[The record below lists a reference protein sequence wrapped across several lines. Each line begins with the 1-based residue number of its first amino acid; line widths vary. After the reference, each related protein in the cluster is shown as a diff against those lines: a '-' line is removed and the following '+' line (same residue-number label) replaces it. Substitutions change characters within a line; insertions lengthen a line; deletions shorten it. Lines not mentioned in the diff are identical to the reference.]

1 MSTGLRFTLEVD
13 GLPPDAFAVVSFHLN
28 QSLSSLFSLDLSLV
42 SQQFLSLEFAQVLDK
57 MAYLTIWQ
65 GDEVQRRVK
74 GVVTW
79 FELGENDKN
88 QMLYS
93 MKVHPPLWRAGL
105 RQNFRIFQN
114 EDIKSILGTMLQE
127 NGVTEWS
134 PLFSEPHPS
143 REFCVQYGETD
154 YDFLCR
160 MAAEEGIFFYEE
172 HAYKST
178 DQSLVL
184 CDTVRHLPE
193 SFEIPWNPNTR
204 TEVSTLCIS
213 QFRYSAQIRPS
224 SVVTKDYTFKRP
236 GWAGRFEQEGQ
247 HQDYQRT
254 QYEVYDYPGRFKGA
268 HGQNFARWQMDGWRN
283 NAETARGMSRSPE
296 IWPGRRIVLTG
307 HPQANLNREWQ
318 VVASE
323 LHGEQPQAVPGR
335 QGAGTALENH
345 FAVIPADRTWR
356 PQPLLKPLVDGPQSA
371 VVTGPAGEEIFCDE
385 HGRVRVKFNWDR
397 YNPSNQDSSC
407 WIRVAQ
413 AWAGTGFGNLAIP
426 RVGQEVIVDFLN
438 GDPDQPI
445 IMGRTEYG
453 PDRGI
458 RLSAVWLMHD
468 PAYPES
474 LPAAPLVRYTYTE
487 AGELLAVYD
496 RSNTQV
502 RAFTYDAQHP
512 GRMVAHRYAG
522 RPEMRYR
529 YDDTGRVVEQLN
541 PAGLSYRYLYEQDRI
556 TVTDSLNRREVLHTE
571 GGAGLKR
578 VVKKELADGSV
589 TRSGYDAAGRLTA
602 QTDAA
607 GRRTEYGLNVV
618 SGDITDITTPDGR
631 ETKFYY
637 NDGNQL
643 TAVVSPD
650 GLESRREYDEPGRLV
665 SETSRSGE
673 TVRYRYDD
681 AHSEL
686 PATTTDATGSTRQM
700 TWSRYGQLLA
710 FTDCSG
716 YQTRY
721 EYDRFGQMTA
731 VHREEGISLYRHYDN
746 RGRLTSVKDAQGRE
760 TRYEYNAAGDLT
772 AVITPDGN
780 RSETQYDAWGKA
792 VSTTQGGLTRSMEY
806 DAAGRVISLTNENG
820 SHSDFSYDALD
831 RLVQQGGFDGRTQRY
846 HYDLTGKLTQSEDE
860 GLITLWH
867 YDASDRI
874 THRTVNGDPAEQWQ
888 YDEHGWLTTLSHTSE
903 GHRVS
908 VHYGYD
914 DKGRLTGERQT
925 VENPE
930 TGELLWHHET
940 GHAYNE
946 QGLANRVTPDSLPP
960 VEWLTYG
967 SGYLAG
973 MKLGGTPLL
982 EFTRDRLH
990 RETVR
995 SFGSMA
1001 GSNAAYKL
1009 TSTYTP
1015 AGQLQSQ
1022 HLNSLVYDRDYGWND
1037 NGDLVRIS
1045 GPRQTREYGY
1055 SATGRL
1061 ESVRTLAPDL
1071 DIRIP
1076 YATDPAGNRLPDP
1089 ELHPDSTLTVW
1100 PDNRIAE
1107 DAHYVYR
1114 HDEYGRLTEKTD
1126 RIPAGV
1132 KRTDDERTHHYHY
1145 DSQHRLVFYTRIQH
1159 GEPLVESRY
1168 LYDPLGRRMAKR
1180 VWRRERDLTGWMS
1193 LSRKPEVTWYGWDG
1207 DRLTTVQTDTTR
1219 IQTVYEPGSFTP
1231 LIRVETE
1238 NGEREKA
1245 QRRSLAETLQQEGSE
1260 NGHGVVFPAELVRL
1274 LDRLEE
1280 EIRADRVS
1288 SESRAWLA
1296 QCGLTV
1302 EQLARQVEPE
1312 YTPARK
1318 VHFYHCD
1325 HRGLPLALISEDGNT
1340 AWRGE
1345 YDEWG
1350 NQLNE
1355 ENPHHL
1361 HQPYRLPGQQH
1372 DEESGLYYN
1381 RHRHYDPLQGRYIT
1395 PDPIGLRGGW
1405 NMYQYPLNPIQVI
1418 DPMGL
1423 DAIENMTSGGLIYA
1437 VSGVPGLIAANSIT
1451 NSAYQF
1457 GYDMDAIVGGAHNGA
1472 ADAMR
1477 HCYLMCRMTKTFGST
1492 IADVIGK
1499 NHEAAGDR
1507 QGQPAKERIMD
1518 LKNNTVGIACGDFS
1532 AKCSDACIEKYNTG
1546 QLFGLDGIKADNPI
1560 KAKQGSS
1567 DASNY

>member
-1 MSTGLRFTLEVD
+1 MGGKPAARQGDMTRKGLDIVQGSAGVLIGAPTGVACSVCPGGITYANPVNPLLGAKVLPGETDLALPGPLPFILSRAYSSYRTRTPAPVGVFGPGWKAPFDIRLQIRDEGLILNDNGGRSIHFEPLFPGEISYSRSESLWLARGGVAEQHSSQPLSALWQVLPEDVRLSPHVYLATNSLQGPWWILSWPERVPGADEVLPPEPPAYRVLTGVVD
-13 GLPPDAFAVVSFHLN
+13 GFGRTLTFHRAAEGDVAGAVTGVTDGAGRCFHLVLTT
-28 QSLSSLFSLDLSLV
+28 QAQRAEAFRKQRATSLSS
-42 SQQFLSLEFAQVLDK
+42 
-57 MAYLTIWQ
+57 
-65 GDEVQRRVK
+65 
-74 GVVTW
+74 
-79 FELGENDKN
+79 
-88 QMLYS
+88 
-93 MKVHPPLWRAGL
+93 
-105 RQNFRIFQN
+105 
-114 EDIKSILGTMLQE
+114 
-127 NGVTEWS
+127 
-134 PLFSEPHPS
+134 
-143 REFCVQYGETD
+143 
-154 YDFLCR
+154 
-160 MAAEEGIFFYEE
+160 
-172 HAYKST
+172 
-178 DQSLVL
+178 
-184 CDTVRHLPE
+184 
-193 SFEIPWNPNTR
+193 
-204 TEVSTLCIS
+204 
-213 QFRYSAQIRPS
+213 
-224 SVVTKDYTFKRP
+224 
-236 GWAGRFEQEGQ
+236 
-247 HQDYQRT
+247 
-254 QYEVYDYPGRFKGA
+254 
-268 HGQNFARWQMDGWRN
+268 
-283 NAETARGMSRSPE
+283 
-296 IWPGRRIVLTG
+296 
-307 HPQANLNREWQ
+307 
-318 VVASE
+318 
-323 LHGEQPQAVPGR
+323 
-335 QGAGTALENH
+335 
-345 FAVIPADRTWR
+345 
-356 PQPLLKPLVDGPQSA
+356 
-371 VVTGPAGEEIFCDE
+371 PAGP
-385 HGRVRVKFNWDR
+385 R
-397 YNPSNQDSSC
+397 SASSSS
-407 WIRVAQ
+407 AFPDTLP
-413 AWAGTGFGNLAIP
+413 AG
-426 RVGQEVIVDFLN
+426 
-438 GDPDQPI
+438 
-445 IMGRTEYG
+445 TEYG
-453 PDRGI
+453 ADNGI
-458 RLSAVWLMHD
+458 RLEAVWLTHD
-468 PAYPES
+468 PAYPDEQ
-474 LPAAPLVRYTYTE
+474 PTAPLARYTYT
-487 AGELLAVYD
+487 ASGELRAVYD
-496 RSNTQV
+496 RSGTQV
-502 RAFTYDAQHP
+502 RGFTYDAEHA
-512 GRMVAHRYAG
+512 GRMVAHHYAG
-522 RPEMRYR
+522 RPESRYR
-529 YDDTGRVVEQLN
+529 YDDTGRVTEQVN
-541 PAGLSYRYLYEQDRI
+541 PEGLDYRFEYGERRVI
-556 TVTDSLNRREVLHTE
+556 ITDSLNRREVLYTE
-571 GGAGLKR
+571 GEGGLKR
-578 VVKKELADGSV
+578 VVKKEHADGSI
-589 TRSGYDAAGRLTA
+589 TRSEYDEAGRLKA

-607 GRRTEYGLNVV
+607 GRRTEYSLHMA
-618 SGDITDITTPDGR
+618 SGAVTAVTGPDGR
-631 ETKFYY
+631 TVRYGY
-637 NDGNQL
+637 NSQRQV
-643 TAVVSPD
+643 TSVTYPD
-650 GLESRREYDEPGRLV
+650 GLRSSREYDEKGRLTA
-665 SETSRSGE
+665 ETSRSGE
-673 TVRYRYDD
+673 TMRYSYDD
-681 AHSEL
+681 PASEL
-686 PATTTDATGSTRQM
+686 PTGIEDATGSTKQM
-700 TWSRYGQLLA
+700 AWSRYGQLLA

-716 YQTRY
+716 YTTRY
-721 EYDRFGQMTA
+721 EYDRYGQQIA
-731 VHREEGISLYRHYDN
+731 VHREEGISTYSSYN
-746 RGRLTSVKDAQGRE
+746 PRGQMVSQKDAQGRE
-760 TRYEYNAAGDLT
+760 TRYEYSAAGDLT
-772 AVITPDGN
+772 ATVSPDGK
-780 RSETQYDAWGKA
+780 R
-792 VSTTQGGLTRSMEY
+792 STTEYDKRGRPVSVTEGGLTRSMGY
-806 DAAGRVISLTNENG
+806 DAAGRITVLTNENG
-820 SHSDFSYDALD
+820 SQSTFRYDPVD
-831 RLVQQGGFDGRTQRY
+831 RLTEQRGFDGRTQRY
-846 HYDLTGKLTQSEDE
+846 QYDLTGKLTQSEDE

-914 DKGRLTGERQT
+914 DKDRLTGERQT

-930 TGELLWHHET
+930 TGELLWQHET
-940 GHAYNE
+940 KHAYNE
-946 QGLANRVTPDSLPP
+946 QGLANRFQADSLPP

-973 MKLGGTPLL
+973 MKLGGTPLV
-982 EFTRDRLH
+982 EYTRDRLH

-1022 HLNSLVYDRDYGWND
+1022 HLNSLVYDRDYGWSD

-1132 KRTDDERTHHYHY
+1132 IRTDDERTHHYHY

-1168 LYDPLGRRMAKR
+1168 LYDSLGRRMAKR

-1193 LSRKPEVTWYGWDG
+1193 LSRKPEETWYGWDG

-1219 IQTVYEPGSFTP
+1219 IQTVYQPGSFAP
-1231 LIRVETE
+1231 LIRIETD

-1245 QRRSLAETLQQEGSE
+1245 QCRSLAEKLQQEGSE
-1260 NGHGVVFPAELVRL
+1260 DGHGVVFPAELVGL
-1274 LDRLEE
+1274 LDRLEG
-1280 EIRADRVS
+1280 EIRANCVS
-1288 SESRAWLA
+1288 SESRQWLA

-1302 EQLARQVEPE
+1302 ERLAAQIEPVYLPE
-1312 YTPARK
+1312 RK
-1318 VHFYHCD
+1318 IHLYHCD

-1340 AWRGE
+1340 AWSAE

-1361 HQPYRLPGQQH
+1361 HQPYRLPGQQY
-1372 DEESGLYYN
+1372 DKESGLYYN
-1381 RHRHYDPLQGRYIT
+1381 RHRYYDPLQGRYIT

>member
-1 MSTGLRFTLEVD
+1 MGGKPAARQGDMTRKGLDIVQGSAGVLIGAPTGVACSVCPGGITYANPVNPLLGAKVLPGETDLALPGPLPFILSRAYSSYRTRTPAPVGGFGPGWKAPFDIRLQIRDEGLILNDNGGRSIHFEPLFPGEISYSRSESLWLARGGVAEQHSSQPLSALWQVLPEDVRLSPHVYLATNSLQGPWWILSWPERVPGADEVLPPEPPAYRVLTGVVD
-13 GLPPDAFAVVSFHLN
+13 GFGRTLTFHRAAEGDVAGAVTGVTDGAGRCFHLVLTT
-28 QSLSSLFSLDLSLV
+28 QAQRAEAFRKQRATSLSS
-42 SQQFLSLEFAQVLDK
+42 
-57 MAYLTIWQ
+57 
-65 GDEVQRRVK
+65 
-74 GVVTW
+74 
-79 FELGENDKN
+79 
-88 QMLYS
+88 
-93 MKVHPPLWRAGL
+93 
-105 RQNFRIFQN
+105 
-114 EDIKSILGTMLQE
+114 
-127 NGVTEWS
+127 
-134 PLFSEPHPS
+134 
-143 REFCVQYGETD
+143 
-154 YDFLCR
+154 
-160 MAAEEGIFFYEE
+160 
-172 HAYKST
+172 
-178 DQSLVL
+178 
-184 CDTVRHLPE
+184 
-193 SFEIPWNPNTR
+193 
-204 TEVSTLCIS
+204 
-213 QFRYSAQIRPS
+213 
-224 SVVTKDYTFKRP
+224 
-236 GWAGRFEQEGQ
+236 
-247 HQDYQRT
+247 
-254 QYEVYDYPGRFKGA
+254 
-268 HGQNFARWQMDGWRN
+268 
-283 NAETARGMSRSPE
+283 
-296 IWPGRRIVLTG
+296 
-307 HPQANLNREWQ
+307 
-318 VVASE
+318 
-323 LHGEQPQAVPGR
+323 
-335 QGAGTALENH
+335 
-345 FAVIPADRTWR
+345 
-356 PQPLLKPLVDGPQSA
+356 
-371 VVTGPAGEEIFCDE
+371 PAGP
-385 HGRVRVKFNWDR
+385 R
-397 YNPSNQDSSC
+397 SASSSS
-407 WIRVAQ
+407 AFPDTLP
-413 AWAGTGFGNLAIP
+413 AG
-426 RVGQEVIVDFLN
+426 
-438 GDPDQPI
+438 
-445 IMGRTEYG
+445 TEYG
-453 PDRGI
+453 ADNGI
-458 RLSAVWLMHD
+458 RLEAVWLTHD
-468 PAYPES
+468 PAYPDEQ
-474 LPAAPLVRYTYTE
+474 PTAPLARYTYT
-487 AGELLAVYD
+487 ASGELRAVYD
-496 RSNTQV
+496 RSGTQV
-502 RAFTYDAQHP
+502 RGFTYDAEHA
-512 GRMVAHRYAG
+512 GRMVAHHYAG
-522 RPEMRYR
+522 RPESRYR
-529 YDDTGRVVEQLN
+529 YDDTGRVTEQVN
-541 PAGLSYRYLYEQDRI
+541 PEGLDYRFEYGQDRVTI
-556 TVTDSLNRREVLHTE
+556 TDSLNRREVLYTE
-571 GGAGLKR
+571 GEGGLKR
-578 VVKKELADGSV
+578 VVKKEHADGSI
-589 TRSGYDAAGRLTA
+589 TRSEYDEAGRLKA

-607 GRRTEYGLNVV
+607 GRRTEYSLHMA
-618 SGDITDITTPDGR
+618 SGAVTAVTGPDGR
-631 ETKFYY
+631 TVRYGY
-637 NDGNQL
+637 NSQRQV
-643 TAVVSPD
+643 TSVTYPD
-650 GLESRREYDEPGRLV
+650 GLRSSREYDEKGRLAA
-665 SETSRSGE
+665 ETSRSGE
-673 TVRYRYDD
+673 TTSYSYDD
-681 AHSEL
+681 PASEL
-686 PATTTDATGSTRQM
+686 PTGIQDATGSTKQM
-700 TWSRYGQLLA
+700 AWSRYGQLLA

-716 YQTRY
+716 YTTRY
-721 EYDRFGQMTA
+721 EYDRYGQQIA
-731 VHREEGISLYRHYDN
+731 VHREEGISTYSSYN
-746 RGRLTSVKDAQGRE
+746 PRGQLVSQKDAQGRE
-760 TRYEYNAAGDLT
+760 TRYEYSAAGDLT
-772 AVITPDGN
+772 ATVSPDGK
-780 RSETQYDAWGKA
+780 RSTIAYDKRGRP
-792 VSTTQGGLTRSMEY
+792 VSVTEGGLTRSMGY
-806 DAAGRVISLTNENG
+806 DAAGRITVLTNENG
-820 SHSDFSYDALD
+820 SQSTFRYDPVD
-831 RLVQQGGFDGRTQRY
+831 RLTEQRGFDGRTQRY
-846 HYDLTGKLTQSEDE
+846 HYDLTRKLTQSEDE

-930 TGELLWHHET
+930 TGELLWQHET
-940 GHAYNE
+940 KHAYNE

-973 MKLGGTPLL
+973 MKLGGTPLV
-982 EFTRDRLH
+982 EYTRDRLH

-995 SFGSMA
+995 SFGSRA
-1001 GSNAAYKL
+1001 GSNAAYEL

-1061 ESVRTLAPDL
+1061 ESVRTLAPGL

-1089 ELHPDSTLTVW
+1089 ELHPDSTLTAW

-1107 DAHYVYR
+1107 DAHYVY
-1114 HDEYGRLTEKTD
+1114 HYDEYGRLTEKTD
-1126 RIPAGV
+1126 RIPTGV
-1132 KRTDDERTHHYHY
+1132 IRTDDERTHHYHY
-1145 DSQHRLVFYTRIQH
+1145 DSQHRLVFHTRIQH

-1193 LSRKPEVTWYGWDG
+1193 LSRKPEETWYGWDG

-1219 IQTVYEPGSFTP
+1219 IQTVYQPGSFAP
-1231 LIRVETE
+1231 LIRIETD

-1245 QRRSLAETLQQEGSE
+1245 QCRSLAEKIQQEGSE
-1260 NGHGVVFPAELVRL
+1260 DGHGVVFPAELVGL
-1274 LDRLEE
+1274 LDRLEG
-1280 EIRADRVS
+1280 EIRANCVS
-1288 SESRAWLA
+1288 SESRQWLA

-1302 EQLARQVEPE
+1302 ERLAAQIEPVYLPE
-1312 YTPARK
+1312 RK
-1318 VHFYHCD
+1318 IHLYHCD

-1340 AWRGE
+1340 AWSAE

-1361 HQPYRLPGQQH
+1361 HQPYRLPGQQY
-1372 DEESGLYYN
+1372 DKESGLYYN
-1381 RHRHYDPLQGRYIT
+1381 RHRYYDPLQGRYIT

>member
-1 MSTGLRFTLEVD
+1 MPGADEVLPPPPPAYRVLTGVVD
-13 GLPPDAFAVVSFHLN
+13 GFGRTLAFHRAAEGDVAGAVTGVTDGAGRRFHLVLTT
-28 QSLSSLFSLDLSLV
+28 QAQRAEVFRKQRATSLSSPAGPRSASSSLV
-42 SQQFLSLEFAQVLDK
+42 FPA
-57 MAYLTIWQ
+57 T
-65 GDEVQRRVK
+65 
-74 GVVTW
+74 
-79 FELGENDKN
+79 
-88 QMLYS
+88 
-93 MKVHPPLWRAGL
+93 
-105 RQNFRIFQN
+105 
-114 EDIKSILGTMLQE
+114 
-127 NGVTEWS
+127 
-134 PLFSEPHPS
+134 
-143 REFCVQYGETD
+143 
-154 YDFLCR
+154 
-160 MAAEEGIFFYEE
+160 
-172 HAYKST
+172 
-178 DQSLVL
+178 
-184 CDTVRHLPE
+184 LP
-193 SFEIPWNPNTR
+193 
-204 TEVSTLCIS
+204 
-213 QFRYSAQIRPS
+213 
-224 SVVTKDYTFKRP
+224 
-236 GWAGRFEQEGQ
+236 
-247 HQDYQRT
+247 
-254 QYEVYDYPGRFKGA
+254 
-268 HGQNFARWQMDGWRN
+268 
-283 NAETARGMSRSPE
+283 
-296 IWPGRRIVLTG
+296 
-307 HPQANLNREWQ
+307 
-318 VVASE
+318 
-323 LHGEQPQAVPGR
+323 
-335 QGAGTALENH
+335 
-345 FAVIPADRTWR
+345 
-356 PQPLLKPLVDGPQSA
+356 
-371 VVTGPAGEEIFCDE
+371 
-385 HGRVRVKFNWDR
+385 
-397 YNPSNQDSSC
+397 
-407 WIRVAQ
+407 
-413 AWAGTGFGNLAIP
+413 AGTG
-426 RVGQEVIVDFLN
+426 
-438 GDPDQPI
+438 
-445 IMGRTEYG
+445 YG
-453 PDRGI
+453 TDNGI
-458 RLSAVWLMHD
+458 RLEAVWLTHD
-468 PAYPES
+468 PAYPDEQ
-474 LPAAPLVRYTYTE
+474 PTAPLARYTYT
-487 AGELLAVYD
+487 ASGELRAVYD
-496 RSNTQV
+496 RSGTQV
-502 RAFTYDAQHP
+502 RGFAYDAEHA
-512 GRMVAHRYAG
+512 GRMVAHHYAG
-522 RPEMRYR
+522 RPESRYR
-529 YDDTGRVVEQLN
+529 YDDTGRVTEQVN
-541 PAGLSYRYLYEQDRI
+541 PEGLDYRFEYGQDRVTI
-556 TVTDSLNRREVLHTE
+556 TDSLNRREVLYTE
-571 GGAGLKR
+571 GEGGLKR
-578 VVKKELADGSV
+578 VVKKEHADGSI
-589 TRSGYDAAGRLTA
+589 TRSEYDEAGRLKA

-607 GRRTEYGLNVV
+607 GRRTEYRLHMA
-618 SGDITDITTPDGR
+618 SGAVTAVTGPDGR
-631 ETKFYY
+631 TVRYGY
-637 NDGNQL
+637 NSQRQV
-643 TAVVSPD
+643 TSVTYPD
-650 GLESRREYDEPGRLV
+650 GLRSSREYDEKGRLTA
-665 SETSRSGE
+665 ETSRSGE
-673 TVRYRYDD
+673 TTRYSYDD
-681 AHSEL
+681 PASEL
-686 PATTTDATGSTRQM
+686 PTGIQDATGSTKQM
-700 TWSRYGQLLA
+700 AWSRYGQLLA

-716 YQTRY
+716 YTTRY
-721 EYDRFGQMTA
+721 EYDRYGQQIA
-731 VHREEGISLYRHYDN
+731 VHREEGISTYSSYN
-746 RGRLTSVKDAQGRE
+746 PRGQLVSQKDAQGRE
-760 TRYEYNAAGDLT
+760 TRYEYSAAGDLT
-772 AVITPDGN
+772 ATVSPDGK
-780 RSETQYDAWGKA
+780 RSTIEYDKRGRP
-792 VSTTQGGLTRSMEY
+792 VSVTEGGLTRSMGY
-806 DAAGRVISLTNENG
+806 DAAGRITVLTNENG
-820 SHSDFSYDALD
+820 SQSTFRYDPVD
-831 RLVQQGGFDGRTQRY
+831 RLTEQRGFDGRTQRY

-888 YDEHGWLTTLSHTSE
+888 YDEHGWLTTISHTSE
-903 GHRVS
+903 GHRVA

-930 TGELLWHHET
+930 TGEMLWQHET
-940 GHAYNE
+940 KHAYNE

-973 MKLGGTPLL
+973 MKLGGTPLV
-982 EFTRDRLH
+982 EYTRDRLH

-995 SFGSMA
+995 SFGSRA
-1001 GSNAAYKL
+1001 GSNAAYEL

-1089 ELHPDSTLTVW
+1089 ELHPDSTLTAW

-1107 DAHYVYR
+1107 DAHYVY
-1114 HDEYGRLTEKTD
+1114 HYDEYGRLTEKTD
-1126 RIPAGV
+1126 RIPTGV
-1132 KRTDDERTHHYHY
+1132 IRTDDERTHYYHY
-1145 DSQHRLVFYTRIQH
+1145 DSQHRLVFHTRIQH

-1193 LSRKPEVTWYGWDG
+1193 LSRKPEETWYGWDG

-1219 IQTVYEPGSFTP
+1219 IQTVYQPGSFAP
-1231 LIRVETE
+1231 LIRIETD

-1245 QRRSLAETLQQEGSE
+1245 QCRSLAEKIQQEGSE
-1260 NGHGVVFPAELVRL
+1260 DGHGVVFPAELVGL
-1274 LDRLEE
+1274 LDRLEGK
-1280 EIRADRVS
+1280 IRANCVS
-1288 SESRAWLA
+1288 SESRQWLA

-1302 EQLARQVEPE
+1302 ERLAAQIEPVYLPE
-1312 YTPARK
+1312 RK
-1318 VHFYHCD
+1318 IHLYHCD

-1340 AWRGE
+1340 AWSAE

-1361 HQPYRLPGQQH
+1361 HQPYRLPGQQY
-1372 DEESGLYYN
+1372 DKESGLYYN
-1381 RHRHYDPLQGRYIT
+1381 RHRYYDPLQGRYIT

>member
-1 MSTGLRFTLEVD
+1 FHRAAKGDVAGAVTGVTD
-13 GLPPDAFAVVSFHLN
+13 GAGRRFHLALTT
-28 QSLSSLFSLDLSLV
+28 QAQRAEAFRKQRATSLSSPASPRSV
-42 SQQFLSLEFAQVLDK
+42 SSSQV
-57 MAYLTIWQ
+57 
-65 GDEVQRRVK
+65 
-74 GVVTW
+74 
-79 FELGENDKN
+79 F
-88 QMLYS
+88 
-93 MKVHPPLWRAGL
+93 P
-105 RQNFRIFQN
+105 
-114 EDIKSILGTMLQE
+114 
-127 NGVTEWS
+127 
-134 PLFSEPHPS
+134 
-143 REFCVQYGETD
+143 
-154 YDFLCR
+154 
-160 MAAEEGIFFYEE
+160 
-172 HAYKST
+172 
-178 DQSLVL
+178 
-184 CDTVRHLPE
+184 DTL
-193 SFEIPWNPNTR
+193 
-204 TEVSTLCIS
+204 
-213 QFRYSAQIRPS
+213 
-224 SVVTKDYTFKRP
+224 
-236 GWAGRFEQEGQ
+236 
-247 HQDYQRT
+247 
-254 QYEVYDYPGRFKGA
+254 
-268 HGQNFARWQMDGWRN
+268 
-283 NAETARGMSRSPE
+283 
-296 IWPGRRIVLTG
+296 
-307 HPQANLNREWQ
+307 
-318 VVASE
+318 
-323 LHGEQPQAVPGR
+323 
-335 QGAGTALENH
+335 
-345 FAVIPADRTWR
+345 
-356 PQPLLKPLVDGPQSA
+356 
-371 VVTGPAGEEIFCDE
+371 PAG
-385 HGRVRVKFNWDR
+385 
-397 YNPSNQDSSC
+397 
-407 WIRVAQ
+407 
-413 AWAGTGFGNLAIP
+413 
-426 RVGQEVIVDFLN
+426 
-438 GDPDQPI
+438 
-445 IMGRTEYG
+445 TEYG
-453 PDRGI
+453 VDNGI
-458 RLSAVWLMHD
+458 RLEAVWLTHD
-468 PAYPES
+468 PAYPDE
-474 LPAAPLVRYTYTE
+474 LPTAPLARYTYT
-487 AGELLAVYD
+487 AGGELRAVYD
-496 RSNTQV
+496 RSGTQV
-502 RAFTYDAQHP
+502 RGFTYDAEHA
-512 GRMVAHRYAG
+512 GRMVAHHYAG
-522 RPEMRYR
+522 RPESRYR
-529 YDDTGRVVEQLN
+529 YDDTGRVTEQVN
-541 PAGLSYRYLYEQDRI
+541 PEGLDYRFEYGQDRVTI
-556 TVTDSLNRREVLHTE
+556 TDSLNRREVLYTE
-571 GGAGLKR
+571 GEGGLKR
-578 VVKKELADGSV
+578 VVKKEHADGSI
-589 TRSGYDAAGRLTA
+589 TRSEYDEAGRLKA

-607 GRRTEYGLNVV
+607 GRRTEYRLHMA
-618 SGDITDITTPDGR
+618 SGKLTSVILPDGR
-631 ETKFYY
+631 TVRYGY
-637 NDGNQL
+637 NSQRQV
-643 TAVVSPD
+643 TSVTYPD
-650 GLESRREYDEPGRLV
+650 GLRSSREYDEKGRLAA
-665 SETSRSGE
+665 ETSRSGE
-673 TVRYRYDD
+673 TTSYSYDD
-681 AHSEL
+681 PASEL
-686 PATTTDATGSTRQM
+686 PTGIQDATGSTKQM
-700 TWSRYGQLLA
+700 AWSRYGQLLA

-716 YQTRY
+716 YTTRY
-721 EYDRFGQMTA
+721 EYDRYGQQIA
-731 VHREEGISLYRHYDN
+731 VHREEGISTYSSYN
-746 RGRLTSVKDAQGRE
+746 PRGQLVSQKDAQGRE
-760 TRYEYNAAGDLT
+760 IRYEYSAAGDLT
-772 AVITPDGN
+772 ATISPDGK
-780 RSETQYDAWGKA
+780 RSTIEYDKRGRP
-792 VSTTQGGLTRSMEY
+792 VSVTEGGLTRSMGY
-806 DAAGRVISLTNENG
+806 DAAGRITVLTNENG
-820 SHSDFSYDALD
+820 SQSTFRYDPVD
-831 RLVQQGGFDGRTQRY
+831 RLTEQRGFDGRTQRY
-846 HYDLTGKLTQSEDE
+846 QYDLTGKLTQSEDE

-930 TGELLWHHET
+930 TGELLWQHET
-940 GHAYNE
+940 KHAYNE

-973 MKLGGTPLL
+973 MKLGGTPLV
-982 EFTRDRLH
+982 EYTRDRLH

-995 SFGSMA
+995 SFGSRA
-1001 GSNAAYKL
+1001 GSNAAYEL

-1089 ELHPDSTLTVW
+1089 ELHPDSTLTAW

-1107 DAHYVYR
+1107 DAHYVY
-1114 HDEYGRLTEKTD
+1114 HYDEYGRLTEKTD
-1126 RIPAGV
+1126 RIPTGV
-1132 KRTDDERTHHYHY
+1132 IRTDDERTHHYHY
-1145 DSQHRLVFYTRIQH
+1145 DSQHRLVFHTRIQH

-1193 LSRKPEVTWYGWDG
+1193 LSRKPEETWYGWDG

-1219 IQTVYEPGSFTP
+1219 IQTVYQPGSFAP
-1231 LIRVETE
+1231 LIRIETD

-1245 QRRSLAETLQQEGSE
+1245 QCRSLAEKIQQEGSE
-1260 NGHGVVFPAELVRL
+1260 DGHGVVFPAELVGL
-1274 LDRLEE
+1274 LDRLEG
-1280 EIRADRVS
+1280 EIRANCVS
-1288 SESRAWLA
+1288 SESRQWLA

-1302 EQLARQVEPE
+1302 ERLAAQIEPVYLPE
-1312 YTPARK
+1312 RK
-1318 VHFYHCD
+1318 IHLYHCD

-1340 AWRGE
+1340 AWSAE

-1361 HQPYRLPGQQH
+1361 HQPYRLPGQQY
-1372 DEESGLYYN
+1372 DKESGLYYN
-1381 RHRHYDPLQGRYIT
+1381 RHRYYDPLQGRYIT

-1499 NHEAAGDR
+1499 NHEAAGNR

-1567 DASNY
+1567 EASNY

>member
-1 MSTGLRFTLEVD
+1 MSGKPAARQGDMTRKGLDIVQGSAGVLIGAPTGVACSVCPKKKDSPNYGNPVNPVLGAKVLPGETDIALPGPLPFILSRAYSSYRTRTPAPVGVFGPGWKAPFDIRLQIRDEGLILNDSGGRSIHFEPLFPGEISYSRSESLWLARGGVAAQHSSQPLSALWQVLPEDVRLSPHVYLATNSLQGPWWILSWPERVPGADEVLPPPPPAYRVLTGVVD
-13 GLPPDAFAVVSFHLN
+13 GFGRTLAFHRAAKGDVAGAVTGVTDGAGRRFHLALTT
-28 QSLSSLFSLDLSLV
+28 QAQRAEAFRKQRASSLSSPASPRSV
-42 SQQFLSLEFAQVLDK
+42 SSSQV
-57 MAYLTIWQ
+57 
-65 GDEVQRRVK
+65 
-74 GVVTW
+74 
-79 FELGENDKN
+79 F
-88 QMLYS
+88 
-93 MKVHPPLWRAGL
+93 P
-105 RQNFRIFQN
+105 
-114 EDIKSILGTMLQE
+114 
-127 NGVTEWS
+127 
-134 PLFSEPHPS
+134 
-143 REFCVQYGETD
+143 
-154 YDFLCR
+154 
-160 MAAEEGIFFYEE
+160 
-172 HAYKST
+172 
-178 DQSLVL
+178 
-184 CDTVRHLPE
+184 DTL
-193 SFEIPWNPNTR
+193 
-204 TEVSTLCIS
+204 
-213 QFRYSAQIRPS
+213 
-224 SVVTKDYTFKRP
+224 
-236 GWAGRFEQEGQ
+236 
-247 HQDYQRT
+247 
-254 QYEVYDYPGRFKGA
+254 
-268 HGQNFARWQMDGWRN
+268 
-283 NAETARGMSRSPE
+283 
-296 IWPGRRIVLTG
+296 
-307 HPQANLNREWQ
+307 
-318 VVASE
+318 
-323 LHGEQPQAVPGR
+323 
-335 QGAGTALENH
+335 
-345 FAVIPADRTWR
+345 
-356 PQPLLKPLVDGPQSA
+356 
-371 VVTGPAGEEIFCDE
+371 PAG
-385 HGRVRVKFNWDR
+385 
-397 YNPSNQDSSC
+397 
-407 WIRVAQ
+407 
-413 AWAGTGFGNLAIP
+413 
-426 RVGQEVIVDFLN
+426 
-438 GDPDQPI
+438 
-445 IMGRTEYG
+445 TEYG
-453 PDRGI
+453 ADNGI
-458 RLSAVWLMHD
+458 RLEAVWLTHD
-468 PAYPES
+468 PAYPDEQ
-474 LPAAPLVRYTYTE
+474 PTAPLARYTYT
-487 AGELLAVYD
+487 AGGELRAVYD
-496 RSNTQV
+496 RSGMQV
-502 RAFTYDAQHP
+502 RGFTYDAEHA
-512 GRMVAHRYAG
+512 GRMVAHHYAG
-522 RPEMRYR
+522 RPESCYR
-529 YDDTGRVVEQLN
+529 YDDTGRVTEQVN
-541 PAGLSYRYLYEQDRI
+541 PEGLDYRFEYGESRVI
-556 TVTDSLNRREVLHTE
+556 ITDSLNRREVLYTE
-571 GGAGLKR
+571 GEGGLKR
-578 VVKKELADGSV
+578 VVKKEHADGSI
-589 TRSGYDAAGRLTA
+589 TRSEYDEAGRLKA

-607 GRRTEYGLNVV
+607 GRRTEYRLHMA
-618 SGDITDITTPDGR
+618 SGAVTAVTGPDGR
-631 ETKFYY
+631 TVRYGY
-637 NDGNQL
+637 NSQRQV
-643 TAVVSPD
+643 TSVTYPD
-650 GLESRREYDEPGRLV
+650 GLRSSREYDERGRLTA
-665 SETSRSGE
+665 ETSRSGE
-673 TVRYRYDD
+673 TTRYSYDD
-681 AHSEL
+681 PASEL
-686 PATTTDATGSTRQM
+686 PTGIQDATGSTKQM
-700 TWSRYGQLLA
+700 AWSRYGQLLA

-716 YQTRY
+716 YTTRY
-721 EYDRFGQMTA
+721 EYDRYGQQIA
-731 VHREEGISLYRHYDN
+731 VHREEGISTYSSYN
-746 RGRLTSVKDAQGRE
+746 PRGQMVSQKDAQGRE
-760 TRYEYNAAGDLT
+760 TRYEYSAAGDLT
-772 AVITPDGN
+772 ATVSPDGK
-780 RSETQYDAWGKA
+780 RSTIEYDKRGRP
-792 VSTTQGGLTRSMEY
+792 VSVTEGGLTRSMGY
-806 DAAGRVISLTNENG
+806 DAAGRITVLTNENG
-820 SHSDFSYDALD
+820 SQSTFRYDPVD
-831 RLVQQGGFDGRTQRY
+831 RLTEQRGFDGRTQRY

-930 TGELLWHHET
+930 TGELLWQHET
-940 GHAYNE
+940 KHAYNE

-973 MKLGGTPLL
+973 MKLGGTPLV
-982 EFTRDRLH
+982 EYTRDRLH

-995 SFGSMA
+995 SFGSRA
-1001 GSNAAYKL
+1001 GSNAAYEL

-1089 ELHPDSTLTVW
+1089 ELHPDSTLTAW

-1107 DAHYVYR
+1107 DAHYVY
-1114 HDEYGRLTEKTD
+1114 HYDEYGRLTEKTD
-1126 RIPAGV
+1126 RIPTGV
-1132 KRTDDERTHHYHY
+1132 IRTDDERTHHYHY
-1145 DSQHRLVFYTRIQH
+1145 DSQHRLVFHTRIQH

-1193 LSRKPEVTWYGWDG
+1193 LSRKPEETWYGWDG

-1219 IQTVYEPGSFTP
+1219 IQTVYQPGSFAP
-1231 LIRVETE
+1231 LIRIETD

-1245 QRRSLAETLQQEGSE
+1245 QCRSLAEKIQQEGSE
-1260 NGHGVVFPAELVRL
+1260 DGHGVVFPAELVGL
-1274 LDRLEE
+1274 LDRLEG
-1280 EIRADRVS
+1280 EIRANCVS
-1288 SESRAWLA
+1288 SESRQWLA

-1302 EQLARQVEPE
+1302 ERLAAQIEPVYLPE
-1312 YTPARK
+1312 RK
-1318 VHFYHCD
+1318 IHLYHCD

-1340 AWRGE
+1340 AWSAE

-1361 HQPYRLPGQQH
+1361 HQPYRLPGQQY
-1372 DEESGLYYN
+1372 DKESGLYYN
-1381 RHRHYDPLQGRYIT
+1381 RHRYYDPLQGRYIT

-1499 NHEAAGDR
+1499 NHEAAGNR

>member
-1 MSTGLRFTLEVD
+1 MGGKPAARQGDMTRKGLDIVQGSAGVLIGAPTGVDCSVCPGGITYANPVNPLLGAKVLPGETDLALPGPLPFILSRAYSSYRTRTPAPVGVFGPGWKAPFDIRLQIRDEGLILNDNGGRSIHFEPLFPGEISYSRSESLWLARGGVAEQHSSQPLSALWQVLPEDVRLSPHVYLATNSLQGPWWILSWPERVPGADEVLPPEPPAYRVLTGVVD
-13 GLPPDAFAVVSFHLN
+13 GFGRTLTFHRAAEGDVAGAVTGVTDGAGRCFHLVLTT
-28 QSLSSLFSLDLSLV
+28 QAQRAEAFRKQRATSLSS
-42 SQQFLSLEFAQVLDK
+42 
-57 MAYLTIWQ
+57 
-65 GDEVQRRVK
+65 
-74 GVVTW
+74 
-79 FELGENDKN
+79 
-88 QMLYS
+88 
-93 MKVHPPLWRAGL
+93 
-105 RQNFRIFQN
+105 
-114 EDIKSILGTMLQE
+114 
-127 NGVTEWS
+127 
-134 PLFSEPHPS
+134 
-143 REFCVQYGETD
+143 
-154 YDFLCR
+154 
-160 MAAEEGIFFYEE
+160 
-172 HAYKST
+172 
-178 DQSLVL
+178 
-184 CDTVRHLPE
+184 
-193 SFEIPWNPNTR
+193 
-204 TEVSTLCIS
+204 
-213 QFRYSAQIRPS
+213 
-224 SVVTKDYTFKRP
+224 
-236 GWAGRFEQEGQ
+236 
-247 HQDYQRT
+247 
-254 QYEVYDYPGRFKGA
+254 
-268 HGQNFARWQMDGWRN
+268 
-283 NAETARGMSRSPE
+283 
-296 IWPGRRIVLTG
+296 
-307 HPQANLNREWQ
+307 
-318 VVASE
+318 
-323 LHGEQPQAVPGR
+323 
-335 QGAGTALENH
+335 
-345 FAVIPADRTWR
+345 
-356 PQPLLKPLVDGPQSA
+356 
-371 VVTGPAGEEIFCDE
+371 PAGP
-385 HGRVRVKFNWDR
+385 R
-397 YNPSNQDSSC
+397 SASSSS
-407 WIRVAQ
+407 AFPDTLP
-413 AWAGTGFGNLAIP
+413 AG
-426 RVGQEVIVDFLN
+426 
-438 GDPDQPI
+438 
-445 IMGRTEYG
+445 TEYG
-453 PDRGI
+453 ADNGI
-458 RLSAVWLMHD
+458 RLEAVWLTHD
-468 PAYPES
+468 PAYPDEQ
-474 LPAAPLVRYTYTE
+474 PTAPLARYTYT
-487 AGELLAVYD
+487 ASGELRAVYD
-496 RSNTQV
+496 RSGTQV
-502 RAFTYDAQHP
+502 RGFTYDAEHA
-512 GRMVAHRYAG
+512 GRMVAHHYAG
-522 RPEMRYR
+522 RPESRYR
-529 YDDTGRVVEQLN
+529 YDDTGRVTEQVN
-541 PAGLSYRYLYEQDRI
+541 PEGLDYRFEYGQDRVTI
-556 TVTDSLNRREVLHTE
+556 TDSLNRREVLYTE
-571 GGAGLKR
+571 GEGGLKR
-578 VVKKELADGSV
+578 VVKKEHADGSI
-589 TRSGYDAAGRLTA
+589 TRSEYDEAGRLKA

-607 GRRTEYGLNVV
+607 GRRTEYSLHMA
-618 SGDITDITTPDGR
+618 SGAVTAVTGPDGR
-631 ETKFYY
+631 TVRYGY
-637 NDGNQL
+637 NSQRQV
-643 TAVVSPD
+643 TSVTYPD
-650 GLESRREYDEPGRLV
+650 GLRSSREYDEKGRLAA
-665 SETSRSGE
+665 ETSRSGE
-673 TVRYRYDD
+673 TTSYSYDD
-681 AHSEL
+681 PASEL
-686 PATTTDATGSTRQM
+686 PTGIQDATGSTKQM
-700 TWSRYGQLLA
+700 AWSRYGQLLA

-716 YQTRY
+716 YTTRY
-721 EYDRFGQMTA
+721 EYDRYGQQIA
-731 VHREEGISLYRHYDN
+731 VHREEGISTYSSYN
-746 RGRLTSVKDAQGRE
+746 PRGQLVSQKDAQGRE
-760 TRYEYNAAGDLT
+760 IRYEYSAAGDLT
-772 AVITPDGN
+772 ATVSPDGK
-780 RSETQYDAWGKA
+780 RSTIAYDKRGRP
-792 VSTTQGGLTRSMEY
+792 VSVTEGGLTRSMGY
-806 DAAGRVISLTNENG
+806 DAAGRITVLTNENG
-820 SHSDFSYDALD
+820 SQSTFRYDPVD
-831 RLVQQGGFDGRTQRY
+831 RLTEQRGFDGRTQRY
-846 HYDLTGKLTQSEDE
+846 HYDLTRKLTQSEDE

-930 TGELLWHHET
+930 TGELLWQHET
-940 GHAYNE
+940 KHAYNE

-973 MKLGGTPLL
+973 MKLGGTPLV
-982 EFTRDRLH
+982 EYTRDRLH

-995 SFGSMA
+995 SFGSRA
-1001 GSNAAYKL
+1001 GSNAAYEL

-1089 ELHPDSTLTVW
+1089 ELHPDSTLTAW

-1107 DAHYVYR
+1107 DAHYVY
-1114 HDEYGRLTEKTD
+1114 HYDEYGRLTEKTD
-1126 RIPAGV
+1126 RIPTGV
-1132 KRTDDERTHHYHY
+1132 IRTDDERTHYYHY
-1145 DSQHRLVFYTRIQH
+1145 DSQHRLVFHTRIQH

-1193 LSRKPEVTWYGWDG
+1193 LSRKPEETWYGWDG

-1219 IQTVYEPGSFTP
+1219 IQTVYQPGSFAP
-1231 LIRVETE
+1231 LIRIETD

-1245 QRRSLAETLQQEGSE
+1245 QCRSLAEKIQQEGSE
-1260 NGHGVVFPAELVRL
+1260 DGHGVVFPAELVGL
-1274 LDRLEE
+1274 LDRLEG
-1280 EIRADRVS
+1280 EIRANCVS
-1288 SESRAWLA
+1288 SESRQWLA

-1302 EQLARQVEPE
+1302 ERLAAQIEPVYLPE
-1312 YTPARK
+1312 RK
-1318 VHFYHCD
+1318 IHLYHCD

-1340 AWRGE
+1340 AWSAE

-1361 HQPYRLPGQQH
+1361 HQPYRLPGQQY
-1372 DEESGLYYN
+1372 DKESGLYYN
-1381 RHRHYDPLQGRYIT
+1381 RHRYYDPLQGRYIT

>member
-1 MSTGLRFTLEVD
+1 
-13 GLPPDAFAVVSFHLN
+13 
-28 QSLSSLFSLDLSLV
+28 
-42 SQQFLSLEFAQVLDK
+42 
-57 MAYLTIWQ
+57 
-65 GDEVQRRVK
+65 
-74 GVVTW
+74 
-79 FELGENDKN
+79 
-88 QMLYS
+88 
-93 MKVHPPLWRAGL
+93 
-105 RQNFRIFQN
+105 
-114 EDIKSILGTMLQE
+114 
-127 NGVTEWS
+127 
-134 PLFSEPHPS
+134 
-143 REFCVQYGETD
+143 
-154 YDFLCR
+154 
-160 MAAEEGIFFYEE
+160 
-172 HAYKST
+172 
-178 DQSLVL
+178 
-184 CDTVRHLPE
+184 
-193 SFEIPWNPNTR
+193 
-204 TEVSTLCIS
+204 
-213 QFRYSAQIRPS
+213 
-224 SVVTKDYTFKRP
+224 
-236 GWAGRFEQEGQ
+236 
-247 HQDYQRT
+247 
-254 QYEVYDYPGRFKGA
+254 
-268 HGQNFARWQMDGWRN
+268 
-283 NAETARGMSRSPE
+283 
-296 IWPGRRIVLTG
+296 
-307 HPQANLNREWQ
+307 
-318 VVASE
+318 
-323 LHGEQPQAVPGR
+323 
-335 QGAGTALENH
+335 
-345 FAVIPADRTWR
+345 
-356 PQPLLKPLVDGPQSA
+356 
-371 VVTGPAGEEIFCDE
+371 
-385 HGRVRVKFNWDR
+385 
-397 YNPSNQDSSC
+397 
-407 WIRVAQ
+407 
-413 AWAGTGFGNLAIP
+413 
-426 RVGQEVIVDFLN
+426 
-438 GDPDQPI
+438 
-445 IMGRTEYG
+445 
-453 PDRGI
+453 
-458 RLSAVWLMHD
+458 
-468 PAYPES
+468 
-474 LPAAPLVRYTYTE
+474 
-487 AGELLAVYD
+487 
-496 RSNTQV
+496 
-502 RAFTYDAQHP
+502 
-512 GRMVAHRYAG
+512 
-522 RPEMRYR
+522 
-529 YDDTGRVVEQLN
+529 
-541 PAGLSYRYLYEQDRI
+541 
-556 TVTDSLNRREVLHTE
+556 
-571 GGAGLKR
+571 
-578 VVKKELADGSV
+578 
-589 TRSGYDAAGRLTA
+589 
-602 QTDAA
+602 
-607 GRRTEYGLNVV
+607 
-618 SGDITDITTPDGR
+618 
-631 ETKFYY
+631 
-637 NDGNQL
+637 
-643 TAVVSPD
+643 PD

-874 THRTVNGDPAEQWQ
+874 THRTVNGDPVEQWQ

-973 MKLGGTPLL
+973 MKLGGTPLV
-982 EFTRDRLH
+982 EYTRDRLH

-1001 GSNAAYKL
+1001 GSNAAYEL

-1022 HLNSLVYDRDYGWND
+1022 HLNSLVYDRDYGWSD

-1089 ELHPDSTLTVW
+1089 EL
-1100 PDNRIAE
+1100 
-1107 DAHYVYR
+1107 
-1114 HDEYGRLTEKTD
+1114 
-1126 RIPAGV
+1126 
-1132 KRTDDERTHHYHY
+1132 
-1145 DSQHRLVFYTRIQH
+1145 
-1159 GEPLVESRY
+1159 
-1168 LYDPLGRRMAKR
+1168 
-1180 VWRRERDLTGWMS
+1180 
-1193 LSRKPEVTWYGWDG
+1193 
-1207 DRLTTVQTDTTR
+1207 
-1219 IQTVYEPGSFTP
+1219 
-1231 LIRVETE
+1231 
-1238 NGEREKA
+1238 
-1245 QRRSLAETLQQEGSE
+1245 
-1260 NGHGVVFPAELVRL
+1260 
-1274 LDRLEE
+1274 
-1280 EIRADRVS
+1280 
-1288 SESRAWLA
+1288 
-1296 QCGLTV
+1296 
-1302 EQLARQVEPE
+1302 
-1312 YTPARK
+1312 
-1318 VHFYHCD
+1318 
-1325 HRGLPLALISEDGNT
+1325 
-1340 AWRGE
+1340 
-1345 YDEWG
+1345 
-1350 NQLNE
+1350 
-1355 ENPHHL
+1355 
-1361 HQPYRLPGQQH
+1361 QQH